1 MKFYGVRRG
10 RSTGVFESWEACR
23 QQVFKFPD
31 AEYKAFPTWEEASA
45 FATCTASTTENL
57 SETSQDSPST
67 PLSRVAIWVDGSCFP
82 QGDGS
87 MRIGWGLLVKQDGR
101 EVYRAKGN
109 DIPPEAHRHRN
120 VAGEIFGILKSL
132 EWCKA
137 HGITEVTL
145 YFDYQGLESWA
156 TGSWRTKLPFTQ
168 SYARAVKASGIT
180 IHWIKIKA
188 HSGNQEN
195 EIVDR
200 LAKEG
205 AGLELENEKA

>member
-45 FATCTASTTENL
+45 FATCTASTTKNI
-57 SETSQDSPST
+57 SETSQDSPSA

-205 AGLELENEKA
+205 AGLELENEKV